1 MTVTATAINTAEPS
15 EPSAGAGAATRY
27 TGEERTSWA
36 SLRMFEVVL
45 TSFLWVQISEA

>member
-1 MTVTATAINTAEPS
+1 MTVTATAINTA

-27 TGEERTSWA
+27 TGEERTGWA

-45 TSFLWVQISEA
+45 TSFLCVQISEA